1 MWIVNVFKSIVDVVV
16 SAHVYVEKGVVV
28 EHLVEDKPKQFDIMD
43 EGERLISG
51 YCSVEIVDKQG
62 DIIPISELKKAM
74 FAYMKRGGHIMYG
87 HTNKPVGRVLQWEV
101 EKHDAG
107 VYGIKIVAEIFKDYE
122 VDNAVWEAIKE
133 GKLKGFSVGAQAK
146 SDKAY
151 VKDANGTKKE
161 VRVLKDLNLMEI
173 SIVAE
178 PANPLALIDEVNY
191 YAKGKSVEIKKKKF
205 EEIVKISDVRIL
217 GSNNDYSDVEN
228 ILKDM
233 GYEEDEINEL
243 INVVKYHEFRRRMKR
258 NVERLKEIVVNVR
271 KDVDGAIVEVMK
283 PFGAWESF
291 DDCVADMKRKG
302 YGEESAKR
310 ICGALKRDLE
320 EKFKL

>member
-1 MWIVNVFKSIVDVVV
+1 MRIVNVFKSIVDVVV
-16 SAHVYVEKGVVV
+16 STHVYVEKGVVV

-51 YCSVEIVDKQG
+51 YCSVEVIDKQG

-87 HTNKPVGRVLQWEV
+87 HTNKPVGKVLQWEV
-101 EKHDAG
+101 EKHDTG
-107 VYGIKIVAEIFKDYE
+107 VYGIKVVAEIFKDYE

-133 GKLKGFSVGAQAK
+133 GKLKGFSIGAQAK

-151 VKDANGTKKE
+151 IKDANGVRKE
-161 VRVLKDLNLMEI
+161 VKVLKDLDLMEI

-191 YAKGKSVEIKKKKF
+191 YAKGKNVEIKKKRF
-205 EEIVKISDVRIL
+205 DEVVKISNVQIL
-217 GSNNDYSDVEN
+217 GTNDDYKDVED
-228 ILKDM
+228 ILRNM
-233 GYEEDEINEL
+233 GYEKDEIREL
-243 INVVKYHEFRRRMKR
+243 INVMKYHEFRRRMKK
-258 NVERLKEIVVNVR
+258 NVERLKEITENVR
-271 KDVDGAIVEVMK
+271 KEVDNTLVEVMK

-291 DDCVADMKRKG
+291 DDCVADMKSRG

-320 EKFKL
+320 EKSKL